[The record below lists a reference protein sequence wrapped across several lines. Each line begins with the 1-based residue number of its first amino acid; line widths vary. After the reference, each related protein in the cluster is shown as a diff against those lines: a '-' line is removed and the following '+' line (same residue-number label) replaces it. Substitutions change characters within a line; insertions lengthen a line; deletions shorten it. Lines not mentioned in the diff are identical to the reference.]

1 MKRAPNG
8 LGTKGKAFWRS
19 VLDVYELSPSEL
31 AILER
36 ACRVLDRLERIDFI
50 AARSAPAVKGSRD
63 NLRPNPVYQQAIEH
77 EKAFD
82 MLVRSLALP
91 MPDEAE
97 GFRRSPDQRAKAQK
111 RWSEE
116 KRLGQRQREKA
127 RYGELEA

>member
-8 LGTKGKAFWRS
+8 LGTKGRAFWRS
-19 VLDVYELSPSEL
+19 IQAVYSLSPGEE

-36 ACRVLDRLERIDFI
+36 ACRVLDRLEKIDYVV
-50 AARSAPAVKGSRD
+50 ARSAPGVKGSREQI
-63 NLRPNPVYQQAIEH
+63 RPNPVWREAVEH

-82 MLVRSLALP
+82 ALIRSLALP

>member
-1 MKRAPNG
+1 
-8 LGTKGKAFWRS
+8 
-19 VLDVYELSPSEL
+19 
-31 AILER
+31 LER
-36 ACRVLDRLERIDFI
+36 ACRVLDRLEKIDYVV
-50 AARSAPAVKGSRD
+50 ARSAPGVKGSREQI
-63 NLRPNPVYQQAIEH
+63 RPNPVWREAVEH

-82 MLVRSLALP
+82 ALIRSLALP